1 MARRSEAD
9 ARASVAP
16 AQKPWGASASFGRG
30 AVKPPA
36 HGTRGAATARAKE
49 NDPYAHVRSRV
60 AATQNASP
68 KASLLPPA
76 ASAMTHK
83 PKMSRSRP
91 PAPAPAP
98 APALAAAPPAPSG
111 ATPGNLVAASSGFD
125 EDVHPAL
132 APFRAEDWSI
142 PSDAAPA
149 STSTALVAGCT
160 LHDLAPEDKR
170 KVAKLIKQV
179 VEYAESKKRLEC
191 ELDDTHS
198 RLDACERSRDAARKA
213 EETRKA
219 ELRVLTAKLDKALAT
234 VEAYRRTE
242 KMEKTEKTTDAPEP
256 ARRPGPAAEL
266 WRMSPM
272 TRAVVDEVRA
282 VLRRGHT
289 STRAHEHTDASAG
302 NSTHDAHDRKGG
314 RSPAERQRPPLAV
327 APTSAGGGGE
337 DHRGA
342 TRKSPTKASRMRAA
356 AAAAAGAGAGAHARG
371 GAVPATPEVPE
382 EVRAAARAAAAAS
395 TPEDAFVA
403 ALAAGA
409 AAAAA
414 GVGGGRLGT
423 DPPASPGAVP
433 GPAAFSRTPRSVREA
448 SRRSSAPLERER
460 VLRFDPRSGAA
471 GAFYFDASSE
481 TGSEARSER
490 AACEARTVRQVLG
503 VPETESPPRGV
514 SLAAATR
521 ALVRLDDDMTAYG
534 AATVRAGRL
543 GDVFAT
549 LDGVSPPRR
558 MRASAFAPV
567 RDEGASRL
575 ATIAARMARD
585 DAYAE
590 RDAAP
595 RSPHVPA
602 PPASLVA
609 AAARARV
616 AAAGGDAAAL
626 GEPVG
631 EAIRAGPLAADAV
644 PRRRGR
650 FAPRTVASPLVT
662 TSATASGPAE
672 DRKLSKLSANENPT
686 KRPGKGGEKKRLD
699 PTRLSRAH
707 AAVRAAAA
715 AVDAA
720 LAGDA
725 RVDADDVVPENPEN
739 PEPPFAEGT
748 PSPSEDERIPIVTPT
763 ETPREDPEDPEDP
776 AGEPRSVRAEKASTK
791 LDPAGRERLKTSTDP
806 VQRTDVVRPVPLAET
821 KDLLPDDEGSSGSSP
836 SSSTQT
842 QRARRSET
850 TFDADLID
858 LVDEVD
864 ELRLFAGDD
873 ASGDAR
879 GARRR
884 FGRDSKTDCPYT
896 RPANPRA
903 AAAAAARRVA
913 GRARALPEKARR
925 RRLADEVTRRETQ
938 RRREHARD
946 AEKAEWRVNYRS
958 FSEGKRGEPLL

>member
-1 MARRSEAD
+1 M
-9 ARASVAP
+9 
-16 AQKPWGASASFGRG
+16 
-30 AVKPPA
+30 
-36 HGTRGAATARAKE
+36 
-49 NDPYAHVRSRV
+49 
-60 AATQNASP
+60 
-68 KASLLPPA
+68 
-76 ASAMTHK
+76 
-83 PKMSRSRP
+83 
-91 PAPAPAP
+91 
-98 APALAAAPPAPSG
+98 
-111 ATPGNLVAASSGFD
+111 
-125 EDVHPAL
+125 
-132 APFRAEDWSI
+132 
-142 PSDAAPA
+142 
-149 STSTALVAGCT
+149 
-160 LHDLAPEDKR
+160 
-170 KVAKLIKQV
+170 AKLIKQV

-356 AAAAAGAGAGAHARG
+356 AAAAAGAGRG
-371 GAVPATPEVPE
+371 PTRAAERSRQPRGSE
-382 EVRAAARAAAAAS
+382 EV
-395 TPEDAFVA
+395 
-403 ALAAGA
+403 GA
-409 AAAAA
+409 AAARLRPARLRRLRGRA
-414 GVGGGRLGT
+414 RGGRGGGGGGRRRRAALDG
-423 DPPASPGAVP
+423 PPGVSRGVP
-433 GPAAFSRTPRSVREA
+433 GPPRSVLSA
-448 SRRSSAPLERER
+448 SRPLERER
-460 VLRFDPRSGAA
+460 VLRFDPCSGAA

-490 AACEARTVRQVLG
+490 AACEARTVRQALG

-650 FAPRTVASPLVT
+650 FAPRTVASPL
-662 TSATASGPAE
+662 
-672 DRKLSKLSANENPT
+672 
-686 KRPGKGGEKKRLD
+686 
-699 PTRLSRAH
+699 
-707 AAVRAAAA
+707 
-715 AVDAA
+715 
-720 LAGDA
+720 
-725 RVDADDVVPENPEN
+725 
-739 PEPPFAEGT
+739 
-748 PSPSEDERIPIVTPT
+748 
-763 ETPREDPEDPEDP
+763 
-776 AGEPRSVRAEKASTK
+776 
-791 LDPAGRERLKTSTDP
+791 
-806 VQRTDVVRPVPLAET
+806 
-821 KDLLPDDEGSSGSSP
+821 
-836 SSSTQT
+836 
-842 QRARRSET
+842 
-850 TFDADLID
+850 
-858 LVDEVD
+858 
-864 ELRLFAGDD
+864 
-873 ASGDAR
+873 
-879 GARRR
+879 
-884 FGRDSKTDCPYT
+884 
-896 RPANPRA
+896 
-903 AAAAAARRVA
+903 
-913 GRARALPEKARR
+913 
-925 RRLADEVTRRETQ
+925 
-938 RRREHARD
+938 
-946 AEKAEWRVNYRS
+946 
-958 FSEGKRGEPLL
+958 

>member
-1 MARRSEAD
+1 M
-9 ARASVAP
+9 RA
-16 AQKPWGASASFGRG
+16 
-30 AVKPPA
+30 
-36 HGTRGAATARAKE
+36 
-49 NDPYAHVRSRV
+49 
-60 AATQNASP
+60 
-68 KASLLPPA
+68 
-76 ASAMTHK
+76 
-83 PKMSRSRP
+83 
-91 PAPAPAP
+91 
-98 APALAAAPPAPSG
+98 
-111 ATPGNLVAASSGFD
+111 
-125 EDVHPAL
+125 
-132 APFRAEDWSI
+132 
-142 PSDAAPA
+142 
-149 STSTALVAGCT
+149 
-160 LHDLAPEDKR
+160 
-170 KVAKLIKQV
+170 
-179 VEYAESKKRLEC
+179 
-191 ELDDTHS
+191 
-198 RLDACERSRDAARKA
+198 
-213 EETRKA
+213 
-219 ELRVLTAKLDKALAT
+219 
-234 VEAYRRTE
+234 
-242 KMEKTEKTTDAPEP
+242 
-256 ARRPGPAAEL
+256 
-266 WRMSPM
+266 
-272 TRAVVDEVRA
+272 
-282 VLRRGHT
+282 
-289 STRAHEHTDASAG
+289 
-302 NSTHDAHDRKGG
+302 
-314 RSPAERQRPPLAV
+314 
-327 APTSAGGGGE
+327 
-337 DHRGA
+337 
-342 TRKSPTKASRMRAA
+342 AA
-356 AAAAAGAGAGAHARG
+356 AAAAAGAGAYARG
-371 GAVPATPEVPE
+371 GAVPATPELPE
-382 EVRAAARAAAAAS
+382 EVRAAARAAAAS
-395 TPEDAFVA
+395 SPEDAFVA

-414 GVGGGRLGT
+414 GVGGGRLWT

-433 GPAAFSRTPRSVREA
+433 GPAAFGAP
-448 SRRSSAPLERER
+448 RRSSGPLERER
-460 VLRFDPRSGAA
+460 MLRFDPRSGAA

-481 TGSEARSER
+481 TGSEAPVSEARSER
-490 AACEARTVRQVLG
+490 AAREPRTVRQALG
-503 VPETESPPRGV
+503 VPETESTESPPRGV

-534 AATVRAGRL
+534 TATARAALGARA
-543 GDVFAT
+543 FAT

-558 MRASAFAPV
+558 KRASAFAPV

-631 EAIRAGPLAADAV
+631 EAVRAGAAGDAV
-644 PRRRGR
+644 PRRRDR

-662 TSATASGPAE
+662 TSATASDSAE
-672 DRKLSKLSANENPT
+672 DRTLSANENP
-686 KRPGKGGEKKRLD
+686 KSLGKGREKLN

-720 LAGDA
+720 LAGDDA
-725 RVDADDVVPENPEN
+725 GGDADDAVPETPD
-739 PEPPFAEGT
+739 PSSAAGT
-748 PSPSEDERIPIVTPT
+748 PTPSEEERTPIVTPT
-763 ETPREDPEDPEDP
+763 EAPREDPQDPRDP
-776 AGEPRSVRAEKASTK
+776 AGEARSVRGENTPTK
-791 LDPAGRERLKTSTDP
+791 LDPAGRERSTSTDP
-806 VQRTDVVRPVPLAET
+806 VERTDDVRPVPLGRET
-821 KDLLPDDEGSSGSSP
+821 KDLLPDDEGSSP
-836 SSSTQT
+836 SSST

-850 TFDADLID
+850 AFDADLID

-873 ASGDAR
+873 VSGDAR

-938 RRREHARD
+938 RRREHSGTL